1 MNPAETEE
9 MTDFLAGLRAR
20 GLSMI
25 VVEHKLS
32 LIMRL
37 SDRVIAM
44 DEGEKIAEG
53 PPGEVARNGRV
64 VEAYLGSSAAGGS
77 L

>member
-1 MNPAETEE
+1 
-9 MTDFLAGLRAR
+9 
-20 GLSMI
+20 
-25 VVEHKLS
+25 
-32 LIMRL
+32 MRL